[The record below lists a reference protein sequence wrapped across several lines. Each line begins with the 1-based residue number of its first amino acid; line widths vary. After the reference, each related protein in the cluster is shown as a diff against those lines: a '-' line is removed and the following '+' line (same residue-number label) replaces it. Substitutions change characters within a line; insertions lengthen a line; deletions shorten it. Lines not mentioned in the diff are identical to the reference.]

1 MPLRSAVAVVD
12 FQQIIVSDKV
22 ADRHRLETER
32 LRLATAPG
40 LFPIPLDLN
49 ELGRRAINFE
59 LRLASSFV
67 STAGVEH
74 IYLCRHFET
83 AMRHQAGHR
92 RHATGQCRWRRCPAL
107 GHLINHSGL
116 EKAAREH
123 ARA

>member
-59 LRLASSFV
+59 FALLRHSSARPASST
-67 STAGVEH
+67 STFAGISRPRCAIKLAIED
-74 IYLCRHFET
+74 
-83 AMRHQAGHR
+83 MRQDNAVGVDAR
-92 RHATGQCRWRRCPAL
+92 RWG
-107 GHLINHSGL
+107 I
-116 EKAAREH
+116 
-123 ARA
+123 